1 MKSESSTAARSLGA
15 VSLAITLVSLAAFS
29 SIAYSAWADING
41 VIGTVGQ
48 GPRSSAIVAETVT
61 RGNSITLY
69 LNVTVSNKGLYPLTV
84 GLTCQPSSTA
94 KLTCQPASAIIPPAG
109 QSTLHFSMTV
119 LNASQTSIQA
129 NGTLSVTLQPFASV
143 DVGLNLG
150 SMLNRGG

>member
-1 MKSESSTAARSLGA
+1 VITV
-15 VSLAITLVSLAAFS
+15 VSLVAFS

-48 GPRSSAIVAETVT
+48 GPRSPAVAAETVT

-69 LNVTVSNKGLYPLTV
+69 LNVTVSNKGLYPLTI
-84 GLTCQPSSTA
+84 GLTCQPSSTT
-94 KLTCQPASAIIPPAG
+94 KLMCQQASVIIPPAG

-119 LNASQTSIQA
+119 LNASQPSIQA

-143 DVGLNLG
+143 YVGVNLG
-150 SMLNRGG
+150 SMLNQGG